1 MGFGAGPFGGVPL
14 GQTAAALPA
23 EDPTTLTSSR
33 AIDATTQRYV
43 LDDEG
48 GFEAMDDVGQRVLL
62 LLSFELGP
70 TPKLIDS
77 RFDGSVRNAVVRA
90 LRPVTEGADPQAKL
104 VGVTV
109 VRPRGG
115 ATRVVV
121 EYLNLT
127 TNSKRTVAARL
138 SR

>member
-33 AIDATTQRYV
+33 AIDVTTQRYE

-48 GFEAMDDVGQRVLL
+48 GFDAMDDVAQRVFLL
-62 LLSFELGP
+62 LCFELGP
-70 TPKLIDS
+70 TPKFIDS
-77 RFDGSVRNAVVRA
+77 RFDGAVRNAVVRA

-104 VGVTV
+104 ERVTV
-109 VRPRGG
+109 ERQRPGG
-115 ATRVVV
+115 TRVMV

-127 TNSKRTVAARL
+127 TNSKRTVSARL